1 MTRNSPQSR
10 RADRLGATRRR
21 GWQLA
26 LGTSLLLL
34 IGLTSLLDVSFLSSP
49 SATAQGASSSV
60 ESLQQQQRQLDQQR
74 STIQQERD
82 RIETL
87 EGQAKGELS
96 DLKDN
101 IQATS
106 EQVADTELRLAAAET
121 QLQDLQQK
129 LARSEQRYQEH
140 QFATV
145 ARLRFLQRQT
155 ISQGWAVLL
164 QSNNLNEFLDRRR
177 QLTLLY
183 ANDRQILTGLA
194 EEAEAIERDRRL
206 VAQQKNDIALLRQ
219 RLLLQKSEYEA
230 QAEAQADLV
239 VRLQQDSKAL
249 EEAESRLAQ
258 DSESLATLIR
268 QRIAAGQGIVLGT
281 GQMIFPAG
289 GRITSRF
296 GWRIHPILGSR
307 RFHGGIDFGASQG
320 TPIRA
325 ADAGRVLFSG
335 WYGGYGRAVIIN
347 HGNGVTTLYGHA
359 SQVYV
364 SEGEVVQQGQ
374 VVAAVG
380 STGLSTGPHLHFEVR
395 RNGSPV
401 NPASYL

>member
-1 MTRNSPQSR
+1 MTGLLAVGILSPS
-10 RADRLGATRRR
+10 
-21 GWQLA
+21 LA
-26 LGTSLLLL
+26 IAQGTS
-34 IGLTSLLDVSFLSSP
+34 G
-49 SATAQGASSSV
+49 SV
-60 ESLQQQQRQLDQQR
+60 ESLQQQQQQLDQKR
-74 STIQQERD
+74 STIQEERD
-82 RIETL
+82 RIQTL
-87 EGQAKGELS
+87 EGQAKDELS
-96 DLKDN
+96 TLEDN

-106 EQVADTELRLAAAET
+106 DQVADTETRLAAAQT

-129 LARSEQRYQEH
+129 LARSEQAYQEH
-140 QFATV
+140 QFSTV

-155 ISQGWAVLL
+155 IGQGWAVLL
-164 QSNNLNEFLDRRR
+164 QSSNFNEFLGRQQ

-183 ANDRQILTGLA
+183 ANDREILAGLA
-194 EEAEAIERDRRL
+194 EEAEAIDQARRR
-206 VAQQKNDIALLRQ
+206 VEQQKNDIALLRQ

-230 QAEAQADLV
+230 QADVQADLV

-258 DSESLATLIR
+258 DSENLAALIR
-268 QRIAAGQGIVLGT
+268 QRIAAGQGLVLGS
-281 GQMIFPAG
+281 GQMVFPAG

-296 GWRIHPILGSR
+296 GWRVHPILGSR
-307 RFHGGIDFGASQG
+307 RFHSGIDFGASSG

-335 WYGGYGRAVIIN
+335 WYGGYGRAVIVN

-359 SQVYV
+359 SQIYV
-364 SEGEVVQQGQ
+364 SEGDVVQQGQ

-380 STGLSTGPHLHFEVR
+380 STGLSTGPHLHFEVHR
-395 RNGSPV
+395 DGSPV